1 MPLLD
6 LIFPPRCD
14 GCGRH
19 GFAWCG
25 SCAATIE
32 AIDAT
37 SLAGVPVI
45 AAGRLAGPLQAA
57 IHTYKYAGRTQ
68 VAGPLAALLAAAVR
82 RQDPHIRALT
92 FVPLHPARRRERG
105 FNQAERVAAE
115 LGRQLSLPVVDG
127 LERVRATQAQVGLTQ
142 VERNLNL
149 AGAFRWS
156 ANGPPPKGLALVD
169 DVCTTGATLLAS
181 AEAVSLAGG
190 TISAFLVVARAQSLP
205 ALAVT

>member
-1 MPLLD
+1 LSLLD
-6 LIFPPRCD
+6 LIFPPRCG

-19 GFAWCG
+19 GFAWCA

-32 AIDAT
+32 AIDET

-45 AAGRLAGPLQAA
+45 ATGRLAGPLQAA
-57 IHTYKYAGRTQ
+57 IHRYKYAGRMQ
-68 VAGPLAALLAAAVR
+68 LAGPLAARLAAAIR
-82 RQDPHIRALT
+82 RNNPGIRALT

-105 FNQAERVAAE
+105 FNQAERLAAE
-115 LGRQLSLPVVDG
+115 LGRELSLPVVDG
-127 LERVRATQAQVGLTQ
+127 LERVRPTPAQVGLTQ
-142 VERNLNL
+142 LERNLNL

-156 ANGPPPKGLALVD
+156 AKVPPGRGLAVVD

-181 AEAVSLAGG
+181 AQAVSLAGG